1 MTTIETQIPPTQF
14 PLGARRNDPFVFR
27 QFFELGLEES
37 ASPFLNKRAR
47 ILSRHLSLK
56 VAIFS
61 AILLF
66 LAYFIQIRELSE
78 ILLIAVYVMVGC
90 PSLIDSIE
98 DVVFERDV
106 NIDVLMTIAAFSA
119 YFLGAGFEGAL
130 LLVLFAISGALEN
143 LVTLK
148 AKNALSA
155 VHALAATKAYLID
168 ENKLIKERA
177 VEDVPVG
184 AIILVRAG
192 EIVPLDGVV
201 VDGASSISL
210 AHLTGENLPIRKK
223 IHDEV
228 PAGARLLEGS
238 LTIRVLTSAADST
251 ISRIIQLITKAQEA
265 RPTLERWFD
274 RFARRYAV
282 SIIAISFIAAVSFA
296 SFLGLPYLGQ
306 EGAIYRA
313 LAFLITASPCALILA
328 VPIAYL
334 SALGA
339 CAKKGIVLKGGVIL
353 DDLNECKVI
362 AFDKTGTLTLGEL
375 VFSSLEEVSSK
386 SFSKTQV
393 IGIAASLERNTVHPV
408 AKAIMQIAETEKT
421 PLFPVTQVRVVPGLG
436 VEGKVLFE
444 NQEIQAFI
452 GDVKAVDR
460 LLRPDAAEKAHAIAR
475 RMQAEGLIVAALC
488 IGDRGYLLC
497 FQDKVRPRVEQ
508 MITTLKKMGKTLVM
522 LTGDHEENASQIARL
537 VGIQEY
543 YANLRP
549 EDKLE
554 KITTL
559 ASSYGLAMVGDGIND
574 APALARATV
583 GICMG
588 KVGSGTAQL
597 VADCILLN
605 DNIELLD
612 WLFEKALQT
621 KKIVNQNLV
630 IALSAIFFASLGALY
645 GVVPL
650 WLAVILHEGGT
661 VCVGLN
667 AIRLLRK

>member
-1 MTTIETQIPPTQF
+1 MTTIEQQI
-14 PLGARRNDPFVFR
+14 PLGARRKDPFVFR
-27 QFFELGLEES
+27 RFFELGLEES
-37 ASPFLNKRAR
+37 ASPFLDQQAR
-47 ILSRHLSLK
+47 RLSRNLSLK
-56 VAIFS
+56 VAIGAAF
-61 AILLF
+61 LLF
-66 LAYFIQIRELSE
+66 LAYFIPQPYLSE
-78 ILLIAVYVMVGC
+78 IFLIAVYLIVGC
-90 PSLIDSIE
+90 PSLINSIE

-148 AKNALSA
+148 AKNALSS
-155 VHALAATKAYLID
+155 VHSLAATKAYLID
-168 ENKLIKERA
+168 ESKNIRERA

-184 AIILVRAG
+184 ALILVRSG

-201 VDGASSISL
+201 VEGASSISL

-238 LTIRVLTSAADST
+238 LTIQVLTIAADST

-265 RPTLERWFD
+265 RPRLERWFD
-274 RFARRYAV
+274 RFGRRYALA
-282 SIIAISFIAAVSFA
+282 IIIISFMATLSFA
-296 SFLGLPYLGQ
+296 YFLGLPYLGK

-334 SALGA
+334 SALGI

-353 DDLNECKVI
+353 DGLNECKII

-375 VFSSLEEVSSK
+375 VFSSLADVNQEIMSK
-386 SFSKTQV
+386 DV
-393 IGIAASLERNTVHPV
+393 IIGIAASLERNTVHPI
-408 AKAIMQIAETEKT
+408 AKAIMQVAELEKV
-421 PLFPVTQVRVVPGLG
+421 PLFQVTAVHVVPGLG
-436 VEGKVLFE
+436 VEGKIHYE
-444 NQEIQAFI
+444 NQEISAFI
-452 GDVKAVDR
+452 GDIRAVENI
-460 LLRPDAAEKAHAIAR
+460 LSPKTAQSLQEIAR
-475 RMQAEGLIVAALC
+475 KMQLDGLIVAALC
-488 IGDRGYLLC
+488 IGDKGYLLC
-497 FQDKVRPRVEQ
+497 FQDKVRPKVNQ
-508 MITTLKKMGKTLVM
+508 MLDKLKKMGKTLMM

-554 KITTL
+554 KISTL
-559 ASSYGLAMVGDGIND
+559 SSSYGLAMVGDGIND

-597 VADCILLN
+597 AADCILLN
-605 DNIELLD
+605 DNIEVLD

-621 KKIVNQNLV
+621 KKIVRQNLM
-630 IALSAIFFASLGALY
+630 IALCAIFFASIGALY
-645 GVVPL
+645 GIVPL

-667 AIRLLRK
+667 AIRLLRD